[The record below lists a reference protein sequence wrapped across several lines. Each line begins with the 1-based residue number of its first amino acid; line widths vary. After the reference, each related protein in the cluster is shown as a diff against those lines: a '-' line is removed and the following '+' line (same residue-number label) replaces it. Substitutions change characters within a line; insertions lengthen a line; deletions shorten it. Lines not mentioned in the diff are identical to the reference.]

1 MRCCSDNYLPG
12 HWNKN
17 SGCSVW
23 GGSDAWGSCVEN
35 QNFAA
40 AAAICSDAGA
50 RLCTVA
56 ELKDDCTKGSGCGF
70 DVQLVW
76 ASP

>member
-1 MRCCSDNYLPG
+1 M
-12 HWNKN
+12 
-17 SGCSVW
+17 
-23 GGSDAWGSCVEN
+23 EN